1 MIRVSGHDIIHI
13 SAQLRAYMNDVM
25 ARHSNHA
32 ALNSNQGMLPFARLN
47 EAEAAAEK
55 E

>member
-1 MIRVSGHDIIHI
+1 
-13 SAQLRAYMNDVM
+13 MNDVM
-25 ARHSNHA
+25 AKHSNHA

-47 EAEAAAEK
+47 EAEAATKK